1 MFPPALLT
9 ILHHLGIGAPAFLLL
24 RVLLIVY
31 LWIGLLPPAVH
42 AFPFPASSLP
52 YTVSSSFRFSSIPY
66 HDAIQHIHSPEH
78 LETIQ
83 NLPRN
88 YFRIRRVAQPV
99 RYGDFVTVSADCLIQ
114 NIPHT
119 LCLLARPDQNSTCT
133 YMCLQGAV
141 QRAEISLRVRQN
153 NKIPSSSQ
161 GHILT
166 METTYFARGKRVLD
180 NYLDPTIHFL
190 AQFEN
195 RTQSRE
201 PTFSSPPSPSFKP
214 HPNLLWYRRMVL
226 GLPGTPDRWL

>member
-1 MFPPALLT
+1 MLPPALLI
-9 ILHHLGIGAPAFLLL
+9 ILRHLGIGAPAFLLI
-24 RVLLIVY
+24 RVLLIVV
-31 LWIGLLPPAVH
+31 LWIGLLPPAVR
-42 AFPFPASSLP
+42 AFPLPASSLP

-66 HDAIQHIHSPEH
+66 HDAVQHIHSPEH

-83 NLPRN
+83 NLPRD

-119 LCLLARPDQNSTCT
+119 LCLLARPDQNSSCT

-141 QRAEISLRVRQN
+141 QRAEISLRVRPN
-153 NKIPSSSQ
+153 NKQGHNQ

-166 METTYFARGKRVLD
+166 METTYFARGRRVLD

-190 AQFEN
+190 AHFEN
-195 RTQSRE
+195 RTHSE
-201 PTFSSPPSPSFKP
+201 PILPSPPAFKP

-226 GLPGTPDRWL
+226 GLPGTPLDRWL